1 MKFRLKRIILLS
13 VLLLS
18 LVLLTIQAV
27 NAFVGKTTKDKV
39 YSSIDDITYNKVGV
53 LLGTSKYTANGNINS
68 YYQYRIDATLALYKA
83 GKITFVLVSG
93 DNSTKSY
100 DEPNTM
106 KKDLIAGGI
115 PAECIYLDY
124 AGFRTLDS
132 IIRSWKIFDQTK
144 FTVISQRFHNER
156 AIYIAEHFNLDVI
169 GFNASDVS
177 QNYGI
182 KTMQREKLA
191 RIKMLIDLIFKIQP
205 KFLGEKVQIG

>member
-39 YSSIDDITYNKVGV
+39 YSSIDDIPYNKVGV
-53 LLGTSKYTANGNINS
+53 LLGTSKYTGNGNINS

-83 GKITFVLVSG
+83 GKITYVLVSG